1 MSKGRHIRA
10 IGEGSEGEAVV
21 ETAEAGAAEEAM
33 VVEEEVLPPWDEALD
48 EPVHRRRVWP
58 AVLGTLAVFAIIG
71 WTAFFGWANQSAML
85 AGAPPAQWIGWITQW
100 AAPVLLVAVAWLIA
114 MRSSTREAA
123 RFGDAARVLARES
136 ATLEARLVTVNR
148 ELSLAREF
156 LAAQSRELDYLGRS
170 ASERI
175 SEHAGKLQSLVV
187 DNGAQVDAIA
197 GVSATA
203 LANMHELRDN
213 LPVIANSARDV
224 TNQIGGAG
232 RSAKAQLGELVAG
245 FERLNEFG
253 QASERQVTSLRE
265 RIDNALE
272 ELTAFVD
279 TMDANNAAR
288 VEAIKGQSAEL
299 RGDLET
305 TEAAVLDAIRQ
316 RGEALRNE
324 LVAAHDARQL
334 EEAAALAAMRGRISS
349 FTREAHDAAAAVRA
363 GERAALESWEG
374 QVVALRARLEK
385 ALEEVGELDQK
396 FLEKAREKL
405 AVLTTEAEA
414 VDERL
419 GERDKVFQERIAQ
432 RQADFDAAEQ
442 AALARLRERI
452 EALDTELTQRHEAQ
466 TAHAEAIG
474 ERGEALAARIAEIE
488 AHIASVSDR
497 SAEAERALSAS
508 AEHFAT
514 TVGTNKAELDATEK
528 ALASLTDSSVR
539 LLELIQASAAHSRS
553 ELPAAIEGFEGQL
566 GAARESSTE
575 IRDALD
581 EARRLV
587 DEVRTA
593 LADMHGTGAA
603 AIGDLDAYRSRL
615 TGTAEEQTAALAALR
630 EQIVAASEEN
640 RALAEGVSGELAS
653 AVAKIGESGRETLS
667 ALQTGQEEALDAL
680 RERLAAAGADH
691 IASAENAA
699 TSLGDAIARL
709 RDSTAA
715 MLGELE
721 ESQGERVS
729 ALAARIGEE
738 SGRAIDRAIEAR
750 TEEAVAKLDEAT
762 AKSAEV
768 ARDAVANLR
777 DQLARVHELTVNLE
791 TRAARAREQVEE
803 QVDNDFARRMAL
815 ITESLNSHSIDIAKA
830 LSTEVTDTAWASYLR
845 GDRGVF
851 TRRAV
856 RLVDGGEAREIS
868 SLYENDHEFRDHV
881 SRYIHDFE
889 AMLRTMLSTRDGHAL
904 GVTLLSSDMGKLYVA
919 LAQAIQ
925 RLRQ

>member
-1 MSKGRHIRA
+1 MSKGTHIRA
-10 IGEGSEGEAVV
+10 IGKGSEGDILVEETETVV
-21 ETAEAGAAEEAM
+21 SEDSIAT
-33 VVEEEVLPPWDEALD
+33 EEVLVAWDEALD
-48 EPVHRRRVWP
+48 EPVHHRRLWP
-58 AVLGTLAVFAIIG
+58 AVFGALAVLAVLG
-71 WTAFFGWANQSAML
+71 WTAFFAWTNRGAML
-85 AGAPPAQWIGWITQW
+85 AGAPPAQWIGWVTQW
-100 AAPVLLVAVAWLIA
+100 AVPVLLVAVAWLIA

-175 SEHAGKLQSLVV
+175 SEHADKLQSLVV

-253 QASERQVTSLRE
+253 QASERQVNSLRE
-265 RIDNALE
+265 RIDTALE
-272 ELTAFVD
+272 DLTAFVE

-288 VEAIKGQSAEL
+288 VEALKDQSAEL

-305 TEAAVLDAIRQ
+305 TEAAGLAAIRR
-316 RGEALRNE
+316 RGETLRGE

-363 GERAALESWEG
+363 GERAALEAWDG
-374 QVVALRARLEK
+374 QVIGLRQRLEK
-385 ALEEVGELDQK
+385 ALEEVGQLDQQ

-405 AVLTTEAEA
+405 ALLTSEAEA

-419 GERDKVFQERIAQ
+419 SERDKIFQERVAQ
-432 RQADFDAAEQ
+432 RQADFDIAEE

-452 EALDTELTQRHEAQ
+452 EALDSELTQRHEAQ
-466 TAHAEAIG
+466 AAHAEAVG
-474 ERGEALAARIAEIE
+474 ERGEALAARVAEIE
-488 AHIASVSDR
+488 AHFASVSDR
-497 SAEAERALSAS
+497 SAKAERALSAS

-514 TVGTNKAELDATEK
+514 TVSGNKADLEATEK

-539 LLELIQASAAHSRS
+539 LLELIQASASHSRN
-553 ELPAAIEGFEGQL
+553 ELPAAIEGFESKL
-566 GAARESSTE
+566 GAARENSTE
-575 IRDALD
+575 IRTALD
-581 EARRLV
+581 EARRLG
-587 DEVRTA
+587 DEVRIV
-593 LADMHGTGAA
+593 LADMHDAGAT

-615 TGTAEEQTAALAALR
+615 TGTTEEQTAALTTLR
-630 EQIVAASEEN
+630 EKIVAAGEEN
-640 RALAEGVSGELAS
+640 RALAEGVASVLAD
-653 AVAKIGESGRETLS
+653 AVAKIGDRGRETLG
-667 ALQTGQEEALDAL
+667 ALQTGQEEALSAL
-680 RERLAAAGADH
+680 RDRLDAMGAEHIAKADNAAA
-691 IASAENAA
+691 
-699 TSLGDAIARL
+699 TLGDAIAKL
-709 RDSTAA
+709 RDTTAS
-715 MLGELE
+715 MLAELE

-738 SGRAIDRAIEAR
+738 SGLAIDRAIEAR
-750 TEEAVAKLDEAT
+750 TENAVAKLEEAT

-768 ARDAVANLR
+768 SREAVANLR

-830 LSTEVTDTAWASYLR
+830 LSTEVTDTAWASYLK

-856 RLVDGGEAREIS
+856 RLIDGGEAREIS
-868 SLYENDHEFRDHV
+868 SLYEHDHEFRDHV